1 LAGHFQEWPMFDRLQ
16 GYIAFLVENSIFLI
30 VGTLAGLIWANIN
43 LSGYESVAHYFHF
56 AVNDIG
62 MSFFFGIAA
71 KEVFEAVLPGGA
83 LASPRKAAVPLLATL
98 GGMILPALIFVCGAL
113 ASGHRELV
121 RGWAIPC
128 ATDIAFSYLVA
139 RLVFGANHPAI
150 PFLLILAIADDGL
163 GLLILALFYPTGT
176 VHLVTFA
183 GLVAAAVILALVMKR
198 RGVTSFWP
206 YILVCGSMSWS
217 GFYIGGF
224 HPALALVPVIFA
236 MPHAQSDIGV
246 FAEEKGSLT
255 DALNQFEH
263 RFEAPVAVILGLFG
277 LTNAG
282 VAFSSVG
289 PGTWLV
295 LAGLLVGKPLGI
307 FLFSLGGKLL
317 KLTLPEGMRWAD
329 VLVLGCAAGIGFTVA
344 LFVSTVA
351 FEPGEHLVAVK
362 MGSLMSLSGA
372 LVTILIAKVLKVSAV
387 R

>member
-1 LAGHFQEWPMFDRLQ
+1 MFDRLR
-16 GYIAFLVENSIFLI
+16 GYIAFLVENSVFLI
-30 VGTLAGLIWANIN
+30 TGTLAGLIWANIS
-43 LSGYESVAHYFHF
+43 LSSYQSIAHHFHF
-56 AVNDIG
+56 AVNEIG

-98 GGMILPALIFVCGAL
+98 GGMILPALILICGARV
-113 ASGHRELV
+113 SGQHELI

-163 GLLILALFYPTGT
+163 GLLILALFYPTGA
-176 VHLVTFA
+176 VQLPTFV
-183 GLVAAAVILALVMKR
+183 GLVAGAVILALVMKR
-198 RGVTSFWP
+198 RVTTFWP
-206 YILVCGSMSWS
+206 YILVCGSMSWF
-217 GFYIGGF
+217 GFFLGGF

-246 FAEEKGSLT
+246 FAEEKGVLK

-282 VAFSSVG
+282 VVFSSVG

-295 LAGLLVGKPLGI
+295 LAGLLVGKPVGI

-317 KLTLPEGMRWAD
+317 KLTLPDGMRWAD

-351 FEPGEHLVAVK
+351 FKPGEQLGAVK
-362 MGSLMSLSGA
+362 MGSLLSLGGA
-372 LVTILIAKVLKVSAV
+372 LVTILLAKLLKVET
-387 R
+387 RI